1 MEEKME
7 KKEIEIEI
15 INKPEKENIE
25 DNKNLDQKELSNKNE
40 QNEKELNEAVDI
52 NNNKKESKKIPI
64 TKFSSLSPELF
75 SISYISEYKC
85 KCGLIPSPEKAFE
98 LICCGILF
106 CEECLNKFLPQKEE
120 ECPFCKSQ
128 KLAYRKIKD
137 SNKVFYKIYQNL
149 VIKCPYKCD
158 WKGMWS
164 DLDTHLIEC
173 KNGIRYCKY
182 KKIGCDFFD
191 ESNKVLE
198 HEQINDKLHLEM
210 AVKYIK
216 LNNIINKKKNFKI
229 GDTCRISVHPHI
241 MIYMT
246 TSSWFCDGKKLPNGC
261 YSGKNF
267 FNSNT
272 PRFRCSACDFD
283 LCDKCVVNYIIS

>member
-1 MEEKME
+1 M
-7 KKEIEIEI
+7 
-15 INKPEKENIE
+15 
-25 DNKNLDQKELSNKNE
+25 
-40 QNEKELNEAVDI
+40 
-52 NNNKKESKKIPI
+52 
-64 TKFSSLSPELF
+64 
-75 SISYISEYKC
+75 
-85 KCGLIPSPEKAFE
+85 
-98 LICCGILF
+98 
-106 CEECLNKFLPQKEE
+106 PQKEE

-137 SNKVFYKIYQNL
+137 ANKVFYKIYQNL